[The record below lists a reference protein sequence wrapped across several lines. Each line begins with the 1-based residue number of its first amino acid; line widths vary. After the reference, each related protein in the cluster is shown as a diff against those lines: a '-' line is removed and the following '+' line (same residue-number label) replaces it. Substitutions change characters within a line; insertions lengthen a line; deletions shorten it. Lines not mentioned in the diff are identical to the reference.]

1 MTVIYLSNSTKPE
14 KRYMVQIGD
23 KIIHFGSS
31 QHENFTIHKDEKR
44 KQNYISR
51 HAKNEDWND
60 IYSAGFWSRWLLW
73 NKPTLRESIKDIQR
87 NFGVKIISKIN

>member
-1 MTVIYLSNSTKPE
+1 MTVIYLSNSSKPE

-31 QHENFTIHKDEKR
+31 AHSNFTIHKDEKR

-51 HAKNEDWND
+51 HKSNEDWND
-60 IYSAGFWSRWLLW
+60 IYSAGFWAKHLIW
-73 NKPTLRESIKDIQR
+73 NKQTIRESIKDIER